1 MTRKTPFVYL
11 AGAAVAALGLLAAAG
26 CSSSGASPSTAPP
39 TTPPPSTAPPSTASG
54 QPVTVGLA
62 TTGLGSI
69 LVDSQG
75 RTLYLFQKDSG
86 TTSECTGACAAAWP
100 PLRATGTPTVG
111 SGASASL
118 IGTTP
123 RSDGGTQVT
132 YDGHPLYLFIK
143 DQKPGDTNGEGVT
156 AFGASWFALSGTGS
170 QVSPPAPS
178 ASTSGSGGGGGY

>member
-1 MTRKTPFVYL
+1 MTRKTPFLTL
-11 AGAAVAALGLLAAAG
+11 AGAAVGALGLLAAAG
-26 CSSSGASPSTAPP
+26 CSSSSASPSTAPRP
-39 TTPPPSTAPPSTASG
+39 TVNG

-62 TTGLGSI
+62 KTGLGSI

-75 RTLYLFQKDSG
+75 HTLYLFQKDSG

-111 SGASASL
+111 SGANAAL

-123 RSDGGTQVT
+123 RSDGGPQVT
-132 YDGHPLYLFIK
+132 YNGHPLYLFIK

-156 AFGASWFALSGTGS
+156 AFGASWLALAATGN

-178 ASTSGSGGGGGY
+178 GSSSSSGGGGAY